1 MKKVLWILGT
11 IAVLTIWTVVAGI
24 LTFAGSFFRTIIT
37 GQAISNLDN
46 IFGAIVFAGYAAQII
61 LSKMLWKRFTCQCS
75 ACKKWG
81 AMQKVL
87 TKAVKSEAV
96 SVLMTTERRAQDGYV
111 VETQDQYV
119 PGTKTTYQ
127 DTYRCKF
134 CGHEEKR
141 SRVSKSANL

>member
-11 IAVLTIWTVVAGI
+11 IAVLAFWTVVACMLI
-24 LTFAGSFFRTIIT
+24 FAGVFLRTIIT
-37 GQAISNLDN
+37 GQAVGNFGNISS
-46 IFGAIVFAGYAAQII
+46 AIVLVGYVALII

-81 AMQKVL
+81 AMQKVQ

-96 SVLMTTERRAQDGYV
+96 SVLMTTERRGRDGHV
-111 VETQDQYV
+111 VGTQDQYV

-127 DTYRCKF
+127 DTYRCIF

-141 SRVSKSANL
+141 SRVLKGANL